1 MIYMKYCRGD
11 ATRMGEGD
19 RHEEDGESARR
30 SWGEEQFRVAI
41 DVQGSDS
48 GNVAEQLRTR
58 AVNFG
63 DLTSGG

>member
-1 MIYMKYCRGD
+1 ME
-11 ATRMGEGD
+11 EGD
-19 RHEEDGESARR
+19 KHEEDGESARR

-41 DVQGSDS
+41 KVQGSDS
-48 GNVAEQLRTR
+48 ANVAEQR

>member
-1 MIYMKYCRGD
+1 
-11 ATRMGEGD
+11 MGEGD